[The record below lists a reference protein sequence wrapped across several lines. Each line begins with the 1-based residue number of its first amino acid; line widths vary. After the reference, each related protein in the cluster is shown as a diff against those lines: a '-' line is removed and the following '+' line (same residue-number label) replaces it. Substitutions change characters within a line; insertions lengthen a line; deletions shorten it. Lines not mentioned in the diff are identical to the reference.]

1 MLKRKAGC
9 DLLTASPPRKHANI
23 IELYAFVG
31 EEKIRYRC
39 LGFWNKRAKKYHWY
53 ITNLECAKSFIS
65 ELYRLRW
72 QIELSFKACKSHFN
86 MDKFPSTKQNTVV
99 NLLLL
104 AEICYQLSCLIRR
117 YAQNESSI
125 KENSSAFTILRA
137 SKIVRHVID
146 NICSFLKQGREEEW
160 HKLKTMISLFLPKLY
175 DPNANKRFT
184 TLQKLGRLTS

>member
-1 MLKRKAGC
+1 
-9 DLLTASPPRKHANI
+9 
-23 IELYAFVG
+23 
-31 EEKIRYRC
+31 
-39 LGFWNKRAKKYHWY
+39 
-53 ITNLECAKSFIS
+53 
-65 ELYRLRW
+65 
-72 QIELSFKACKSHFN
+72 

-137 SKIVRHVID
+137 SKIVRHVIE